1 MHPAAN
7 DRDDLFLALGTVT
20 TFCGTLCSPYMFL
33 FIISDEDSIRELLDN
48 IPEVAKEF
56 DVLSKIGEGEWA
68 WLAPPIQRTIHKH
81 AENS

>member
-1 MHPAAN
+1 
-7 DRDDLFLALGTVT
+7 
-20 TFCGTLCSPYMFL
+20 MFL

-81 AENS
+81 AEYS